1 MDTTKDGVATAGD
14 GVAGGSGLRKA
25 RRDPSATGRRARRD
39 RSDTR
44 GRGRRDPSATR
55 LRIVEAAATLH
66 EEVGPAHTT
75 VMAVAERAGV
85 QRLTVYRHFPDEAA
99 LLEGCSGHWRESH
112 PLPDPS
118 SWSGLV
124 DPGVRLETA
133 LRAIYSYF
141 RGGAP
146 MLRSTLRDEPRV
158 PALVPIMSGWHG
170 WMREQVGVLSAG
182 WGGDGDGT
190 RRVRAL
196 VTVAL
201 GFHTWEAL
209 SEAGLD
215 DAAAADLMATAV
227 RSTFGGV

>member
-1 MDTTKDGVATAGD
+1 MDTTKD

-25 RRDPSATGRRARRD
+25 RRDPSTTGRKRRQD
-39 RSDTR
+39 PSTTGR
-44 GRGRRDPSATR
+44 RGRRDPSATR
-55 LRIVEAAATLH
+55 RRIVEAAAALH

-85 QRLTVYRHFPDEAA
+85 QRLTVYRHFPNEVA

-124 DPGVRLETA
+124 DPAVRLETA
-133 LRAIYSYF
+133 LRAIYGYF
-141 RGGAP
+141 REGAP
-146 MLRSTLRDEPRV
+146 MLRSILRDEPRV
-158 PALVPIMSGWHG
+158 PALVPIMSGWHL

-182 WGGDGDGT
+182 WGDRGDGARG
-190 RRVRAL
+190 VRAL
-196 VTVAL
+196 VAVAL
-201 GFHTWEAL
+201 SFHTWEAL

-227 RSTFGGV
+227 RSTFGAV